1 MFPPKGVV
9 GCLRASLA
17 RMGIESVELY
27 QVHGYIHGWY
37 KSIESV
43 AKDLAECVKL
53 GLCKT
58 VGVSNYNK
66 EQMLRMYEA
75 LKKEGVPRMSNSMRP
90 N

>member
-1 MFPPKGVV
+1 M
-9 GCLRASLA
+9 
-17 RMGIESVELY
+17 ESVELY
-27 QVHGYIHGWY
+27 QVHGYIHSWY

-66 EQMLRMYEA
+66 DQMLRMYEA
-75 LKKEGVPRMSNSMRP
+75 LKKHGVPRTSLSSKFQI
-90 N
+90 